1 MPISIQA
8 PHHRQETNTK
18 SKGDQEVTS
27 ICVRLWGG
35 GGGVVVR
42 ESACVCVCGRECV
55 CVCVG
60 ERERERVCVCVSA
73 VCGVILYTLVSF
85 FLSYHVPYMCMFV
98 LPLDMV
104 MVRGGGVE
112 ISQNL
117 LNPATHTC
125 SCPKSGASST
135 LK

>member
-27 ICVRLWGG
+27 ICVRWWGG

-85 FLSYHVPYMCMFV
+85 FLSYHVPYMFLFV
-98 LPLDMV
+98 LSLV
-104 MVRGGGVE
+104 RVRGVR
-112 ISQNL
+112 S
-117 LNPATHTC
+117 HKTC
-125 SCPKSGASST
+125 STPPHIRVVVQSQEPHRH
-135 LK
+135 